1 SAPQYGD
8 HPAEASMFNV
18 LFFGAKGDGVSDD
31 SKAFSAGWKAACKV
45 PSATLV
51 IPQGFKFLVK
61 PISFKGPCM
70 PNLVLQIDG
79 IVQAPP
85 KVGSWKKSSLFQWL
99 NFKWVQNFTVQ
110 GTGTVDGQGAE
121 WWSLSQMLHHNRT
134 SKHVL
139 GLKPTALRF
148 YSSYNVTVHGVSI
161 VNSPLCHLKFD
172 NSRGIRISNITI
184 SSPQESP
191 NTDGIHLQNS
201 QHVEIEHSNIGCGDD
216 CVSVQT
222 GCSDV
227 YIHHISCGPGHGIS
241 LGGLGKD
248 KTVACVSNI
257 MVDSLSLESTL
268 YGVRI
273 KTWQG
278 GVGSVKNVSFSNV
291 HVSDVK
297 VPMMIDQYYCDKK
310 FCKNQTGGVEIS
322 GVKFDQF
329 VGTYVAQPLRIAC
342 SHDVPCTDVD
352 LVDIRLKPTPGLGSS
367 REALCYNSYGKAV
380 APLVP
385 ASIDDC
391 LRSDGATIKRIARS
405 QDVVCW

>member
-1 SAPQYGD
+1 SAPHYGD
-8 HPAEASMFNV
+8 LPAESSMFNV
-18 LFFGAKGDGVSDD
+18 LSFGAKGDGVSDD
-31 SKAFSAGWKAACKV
+31 SKAFSAAWKAACQV

-51 IPQGFKFLVK
+51 IPQGLKFLVK

-110 GTGTVDGQGAE
+110 GTGTVDGQGSE
-121 WWSLSQMLHHNRT
+121 WWSLSQMLPYNST

-139 GLKPTALRF
+139 GMKPTALRF
-148 YSSYNVTVHGVSI
+148 YSSCNVSVRGISI

-172 NSRGIRISNITI
+172 NSRGIKISNIAI
-184 SSPQESP
+184 SSPKDSP

-216 CVSVQT
+216 CISVQT

-227 YIHHISCGPGHGIS
+227 YIHHINCGPGHGIS

-248 KTVACVSNI
+248 KSVACVSNI
-257 MVDSLSLESTL
+257 IVDNLSLESTL

-278 GVGSVKNVSFSNV
+278 GLGSVKNVSFSNV
-291 HVSDVK
+291 QVSNVK

-310 FCKNQTGGVEIS
+310 FCKNQTGGIAIS
-322 GVKFDQF
+322 RVKFNQF
-329 VGTYVAQPLRIAC
+329 VGTYAAQPLHIAC
-342 SHDVPCTDVD
+342 SQDVPCTNVD
-352 LVDIRLKPTPGLGSS
+352 LVDIQLKPLPGLGGS

-391 LRSDGATIKRIARS
+391 LRSDGGSRIARS
-405 QDVVCW
+405 HDVVCQ